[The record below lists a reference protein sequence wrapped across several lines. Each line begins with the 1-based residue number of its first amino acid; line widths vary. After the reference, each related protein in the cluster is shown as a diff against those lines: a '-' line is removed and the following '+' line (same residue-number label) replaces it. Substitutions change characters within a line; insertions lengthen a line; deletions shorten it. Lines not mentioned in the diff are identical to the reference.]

1 MLCPFTVRF
10 SFSDPNFIIRL
21 GTEKRKSIKDILR
34 KLEVEYTACKGGGGA
49 ASSRVG
55 HAADSS
61 CAGGDDDNG
70 VKGKRT
76 AKMAEDDGE
85 CGESITS
92 RRLQEEYDGAECEV
106 EGEAE
111 CDSAVPEAGAESCR
125 MDVEDLAQQGEGD
138 GNSGFDDDAG
148 GTSPDVG
155 RRLRDSIDESK
166 EAHKDAI
173 ANVDDANGDATE
185 TDDDDAD
192 HDKGQVTC
200 RLRLMSSFFSC

>member
-1 MLCPFTVRF
+1 MLCPFTVGF

-55 HAADSS
+55 HAADSP
-61 CAGGDDDNG
+61 CDGGDDNG
-70 VKGKRT
+70 VKGRRN

-85 CGESITS
+85 WGKSIPS
-92 RRLQEEYDGAECEV
+92 RRLQEGCDGAECDV
-106 EGEAE
+106 EGEAAD
-111 CDSAVPEAGAESCR
+111 CDSAVPEAGAESRR
-125 MDVEDLAQQGEGD
+125 MDVEDFAQRGEGD
-138 GNSGFDDDAG
+138 GISGFGDDAG

-173 ANVDDANGDATE
+173 ANVDDANGEATE

-192 HDKGQVTC
+192 HDEGQVTC